1 MHCWNKLRT
10 QPKWLEKLMTWL
22 LLKPQTKRPKTSLD
36 GDATGRVPSDIG
48 AGEVQGIEDNQAS
61 REGKKTKATLL
72 QEKKKSVTT
81 TLENMWAQKKE
92 TDVEKELKKRRGLVK
107 PLHSNKSELPM
118 EKNFSR

>member
-36 GDATGRVPSDIG
+36 GVATGRVPSDIG